1 MKKKLSKQVTI
12 GVDPYTGKRIRK
24 RIYADTTTGLR
35 QAENNLRQELAEADN
50 PSSIK
55 FGRYAE
61 DWFTAYKSTREKKTI
76 EMYRSAL
83 NKMKPL
89 YQRKLNS
96 IRAMD
101 LQLLINQHADHPNA
115 CQKLELALTQIFKRA
130 VRDGIIG
137 RSPAEDLTVPEMEQS
152 EQRALT
158 AQEIKAIKK
167 APLEPME
174 RMFVEI
180 LYYFGLR
187 PQEAFSLMPQDFDF
201 QNKELK
207 IVRAVGYDVE
217 DPYIKTTKTLKRR
230 KLPIPDVFIPEAKS
244 YIRQIKKEKSIYLL
258 HQDGQLMTHKQ
269 KSEFWTEIKAKIN
282 IQLKGNEFIDMTN
295 GLRPYTFRHNFC
307 CDCYYK
313 GITVVKTAELMGNSP
328 QMVMKVYTH
337 LDNSKE
343 PLEELKKRVL

>member
-35 QAENNLRQELAEADN
+35 QAENNLRQKLAEADN

-55 FGRYAE
+55 FGKYAE
-61 DWFTAYKSTREKKTI
+61 DWLEAYKSTREKKTI
-76 EMYRSAL
+76 EMYRCAL

-101 LQLLINQHADHPNA
+101 LQLLINQHANHPNA

-167 APLEPME
+167 ADLEPME
-174 RMFVEI
+174 RMYVDL

-187 PQEAFSLMPQDFDF
+187 PQEALSLMPKDFDF
-201 QNKELK
+201 QTKELK
-207 IVRAVGYDVE
+207 ICRGVGYDGE
-217 DPYIKTTKTLKRR
+217 DPYIKTTKTYKRR
-230 KLPIPDVFIPEAKS
+230 KLPIPDAFVPKAKS
-244 YIRQIKKEKSIYLL
+244 YLKDLKKEKSLYLL
-258 HQDGQLMTHKQ
+258 HRDGQLMTHKQ
-269 KSEFWTEIKAKIN
+269 KSDFWTEIKAKIN
-282 IQLKGNEFIDMTN
+282 IQLKGNENLDMTN

-328 QMVMKVYTH
+328 EMVMKVYTH

-343 PLEELKKRVL
+343 PLDKLKKRAI